1 MAVRFVMFAM
11 KHARACVTCCR
22 QTPNPL
28 PAHMGDIIGTN
39 CNSSFQMAG
48 SVGFGSCMNILTSLP
63 LGLVLHARARCSRA
77 IPSVSTAYP
86 SHHVAQTAKVPAT
99 TGTKQC
105 GQVSAPSCPHFP
117 FPVAFA
123 HPMVALYLEPSLS
136 PFQVVTIISTCCS
149 EKLLPSGSTV
159 TPGHAAVRW
168 VPLRRC
174 CRCACCG
181 SDVRP

>member
-1 MAVRFVMFAM
+1 MLAV
-11 KHARACVTCCR
+11 KHVHGCVTCCC

-48 SVGFGSCMNILTSLP
+48 SVGFGSCVNPLTSLP
-63 LGLVLHARARCSRA
+63 LGSVSHARARCSRA
-77 IPSVSTAYP
+77 VPSVSTAYP
-86 SHHVAQTAKVPAT
+86 SHHVAQTAKVPVT

-105 GQVSAPSCPHFP
+105 GQVSTRSPLSP
-117 FPVAFA
+117 FSVPCCVA
-123 HPMVALYLEPSLS
+123 HPMAALYLEPSLS
-136 PFQVVTIISTCCS
+136 PFQVVAIISTCCS
-149 EKLLPSGSTV
+149 YKLLPSGSTV

-168 VPLRRC
+168 VPRRRC
-174 CRCACCG
+174 CRCACCA